1 MTTDNDEPTR
11 PSRSRL
17 VTIDDCSWVKLFDNP
32 AAQCPHRLHWRES
45 DYDDMPPTIQAKMC
59 SERECAAVEFHPHR
73 GESVTIRVYRTVG
86 DRQLLSQL
94 GSALAGD
101 AGALVSLGVK
111 DASVQTLMGKVLA
124 RHVEAWTWTDADG
137 DLLPL
142 PSDDWD
148 RVWSSLEMSELMSL
162 VNAVQVGGQPIDAL
176 RAMGNG

>member
-1 MTTDNDEPTR
+1 MTNDTDGPTR

-32 AAQCPHRLHWRES
+32 APKCTHDLHWRES
-45 DYDDMPPTIQAKMC
+45 DYDDMPAEVQAKMC
-59 SERECAAVEFHPHR
+59 NERACAAVEFHPHR
-73 GESVTIRVYRTVG
+73 GESVTLRVYRTVG

-101 AGALVSLGVK
+101 IGAVVSLGVK
-111 DASVQTLMGKVLA
+111 DASIQALMGDVLA
-124 RHVEAWTWTDADG
+124 RHVEAWTWTAYDEP
-137 DLLPL
+137 LPL
-142 PSDDWD
+142 PSEDWP
-148 RVWSSLEMSELMSL
+148 RVWESLEMSELMSL